1 MRNNKLQVDI
11 FVPLNTCACIYESF
25 MDRIFKVLTEFLN
38 YIDFETK
45 SLDSEEAKQMKLH
58 ENCVVIEGNT
68 IITSSF
74 KLKQEL
80 PIILKQK
87 SLI

>member
-11 FVPLNTCACIYESF
+11 FVPLETCACTYENF
-25 MDRIFKVLTEFLN
+25 IDRIFRVLTEYLN

-45 SLDSEEAKQMKLH
+45 SLNSEEAKQLKLFD
-58 ENCVVIEGNT
+58 NCVVIEENQ

-80 PIILKQK
+80 PVILKEK
-87 SLI
+87 NLL

>member
-11 FVPLNTCACIYESF
+11 FVPLNTCACMYESF
-25 MDRIFKVLTEFLN
+25 IDRIFRVLTEYLDF
-38 YIDFETK
+38 IDFETK
-45 SLDSEEAKQMKLH
+45 SLDSEEAKEMKLY
-58 ENCVVIEGNT
+58 ENCVVIEGDT

-80 PIILKQK
+80 PSILKEK
-87 SLI
+87 NLF